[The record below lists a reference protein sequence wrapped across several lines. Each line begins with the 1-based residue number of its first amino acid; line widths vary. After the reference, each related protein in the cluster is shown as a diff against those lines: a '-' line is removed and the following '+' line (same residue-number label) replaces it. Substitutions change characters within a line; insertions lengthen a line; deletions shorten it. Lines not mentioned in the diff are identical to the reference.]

1 MMAEL
6 PKKGGI
12 IMKKL
17 FKSFVVLIIAMVLC
31 TNAAVAAPL
40 TSQEYINS
48 NGVFLQMVPT
58 VLEGKITLTGET
70 ARSLI
75 KIIVIKDETQ
85 RWYDVKLEDGKF
97 NEEIWFIDGIGE
109 YQVSVLV
116 HKEGRRYTFGPTV
129 HVQNTVDVNRF
140 LVPTLHVES
149 NNEKIITLAKE
160 ITKDSRT
167 DIEKAKSI
175 YDWVTA
181 NIVYDYK
188 KYIRQINNNYDNV
201 YGALNT
207 LETKTGVC
215 YDYAA
220 LVAALG
226 RASGLQ
232 VKMIKGNFK
241 STYRNEL
248 HAWNE
253 IYISEEDKWITVD
266 STFGAS
272 MQSNYFDN
280 KDFYKNHEKL
290 EEY

>member
-175 YDWVTA
+175 YDWVTV

>member
-1 MMAEL
+1 
-6 PKKGGI
+6 
-12 IMKKL
+12 MKKL

>member
-1 MMAEL
+1 MAEL

-232 VKMIKGNFK
+232 VKIIKGNFK

>member
-1 MMAEL
+1 
-6 PKKGGI
+6 
-12 IMKKL
+12 
-17 FKSFVVLIIAMVLC
+17 
-31 TNAAVAAPL
+31 
-40 TSQEYINS
+40 
-48 NGVFLQMVPT
+48 
-58 VLEGKITLTGET
+58 
-70 ARSLI
+70 
-75 KIIVIKDETQ
+75 
-85 RWYDVKLEDGKF
+85 
-97 NEEIWFIDGIGE
+97 
-109 YQVSVLV
+109 
-116 HKEGRRYTFGPTV
+116 
-129 HVQNTVDVNRF
+129 VQNTVDVNRF

>member
-1 MMAEL
+1 MAEL

-175 YDWVTA
+175 YDWVTV

>member
-1 MMAEL
+1 MAEL

>member
-1 MMAEL
+1 MAEL

-12 IMKKL
+12 IMKKM
-17 FKSFVVLIIAMVLC
+17 FKSFAVLFIVMLLF
-31 TNAAVAAPL
+31 TNAAVAVPL
-40 TSQEYINS
+40 TPQDYINS
-48 NGVFLQMVPT
+48 NGVSLKMVPT
-58 VLEGKITLTGET
+58 ELEGKITLTGET
-70 ARSLI
+70 IRSLI
-75 KIIVIKDETQ
+75 KILVIKDDAQ

-97 NEEIWFIDGIGE
+97 NEEIWFIDGVGE

-129 HVQNTVDVNRF
+129 HIQNTVNVNRF

-149 NNEKIITLAKE
+149 NNEKIIALANE
-160 ITKDSRT
+160 ITKDCET

-207 LETKTGVC
+207 LETNTGVC

-226 RASGLQ
+226 RATGLQ
-232 VKMIKGNFK
+232 VKMIKGNFN
-241 STYRNEL
+241 STYRSEL

-253 IYISEEDKWITVD
+253 IYISEEDKWINVD

-272 MQSNYFDN
+272 MWSNYFDN
-280 KDFYKNHEKL
+280 KDFFKDHEKL